1 MKTILFDCNIYDRL
15 ASDQTTR
22 IRLASLVSRGQ
33 VRVIATPK
41 VIDELNKSPFGG
53 VPNWFP
59 VDAELEAVFVLDH
72 GRLSM
77 ARLGPGDVYESHRG
91 TSNKV
96 ADAIIADSADD
107 LADIAMSEDGRFVR
121 RLNRT
126 SVGCRAMDYDE
137 FLAWLKAEFP

>member
-1 MKTILFDCNIYDRL
+1 MKAILFDCNIYDRL
-15 ASDQTTR
+15 ASDGKTR
-22 IRLASLVSRGQ
+22 IRLASLVSQGQ

-41 VIDELNKSPFGG
+41 VLYELDKSPFRG

-59 VDAELEAVFVLDH
+59 VDAETEAVFVLDH
-72 GRLSM
+72 GQLGM

-91 TSNKV
+91 SSNKV

-107 LADIAMSEDGRFVR
+107 LADIAVSEDRRFVR

-126 SVGCRAMDYDE
+126 NASCRAMDYGE
-137 FLAWLKAEFP
+137 FLAWLQVEFP